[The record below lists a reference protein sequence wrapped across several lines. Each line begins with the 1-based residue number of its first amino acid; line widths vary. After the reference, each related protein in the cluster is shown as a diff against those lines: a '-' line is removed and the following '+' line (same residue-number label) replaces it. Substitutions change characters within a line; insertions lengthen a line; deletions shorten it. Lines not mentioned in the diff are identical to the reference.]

1 MQRIH
6 RAALDI
12 IAKWDDEKFERNMNY
27 LETRF
32 HEADFTYILKTRLI
46 MKEHGETFPRQMA
59 FTLIHR

>member
-32 HEADFTYILKTRLI
+32 HKSDFTYLLKTRRI